1 MARLLATF
9 SRSPRLP
16 VLSLDSSS
24 VTSSVTVPRAAPL
37 VGGYFIGAGIMLT
50 GGLVALFMGVD
61 AEGKGLEAITDPL
74 SRDRAKKS
82 AARQAE

>member
-1 MARLLATF
+1 MTF
-9 SRSPRLP
+9 
-16 VLSLDSSS
+16 
-24 VTSSVTVPRAAPL
+24 
-37 VGGYFIGAGIMLT
+37 GAGIMLT